1 MDVVILVYSVENQ
14 QSLEA
19 LQDCWVTEFAT
30 FSDISDTN
38 WIIVGNKNDLR
49 LDIDQQTIKDI
60 SQRLPN
66 SVALFTSAHTGNN
79 VKELFELAI
88 KKGHEVR
95 KRKEGT
101 INLKDQ
107 KKRPQVAD
115 SERKG
120 CC

>member
-1 MDVVILVYSVENQ
+1 MILVYSVENQ

-19 LQDCWVTEFAT
+19 LQDCWVTEYAT
-30 FSDISDTN
+30 FSDITDTN

-49 LDIDQQTIKDI
+49 LDIDQQTVKDI
-60 SQRLPN
+60 SQRLPH
-66 SVALFTSAHTGNN
+66 SITLYASAHTGNN
-79 VKELFELAI
+79 IKELFEIAI

-101 INLKDQ
+101 INLKEQKRPVADGE
-107 KKRPQVAD
+107 KKR
-115 SERKG
+115 

>member
-1 MDVVILVYSVENQ
+1 MYSVENQ

-30 FSDISDTN
+30 FSEISDTN

-49 LDIDQQTIKDI
+49 LDIDQSTVQDI
-60 SQRLPN
+60 SQRLP
-66 SVALFTSAHTGNN
+66 SSFTFFASAHTGKNIQ
-79 VKELFELAI
+79 ELFELAI
-88 KKGHEVR
+88 KKGYEVR

-101 INLKDQ
+101 INLKDH
-107 KKRPQVAD
+107 KKPNALSSSRD
-115 SERKG
+115 EEKKG